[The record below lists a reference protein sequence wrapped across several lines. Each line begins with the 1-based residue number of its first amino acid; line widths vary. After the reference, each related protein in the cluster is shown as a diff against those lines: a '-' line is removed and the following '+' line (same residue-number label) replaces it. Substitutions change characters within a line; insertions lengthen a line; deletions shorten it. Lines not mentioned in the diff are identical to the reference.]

1 MRQVRVFA
9 MMTAVAIAAM
19 TAGIPTAVAQQTPAS
34 HAAIR
39 VAVDH
44 YFKGHATGDG
54 SHFAKVFHPDAKL
67 FWIGP
72 DGSVMQRTAADY
84 IKGASGTPALDD
96 AQRTRRIVSIDV
108 TGTAAMVKVELDYPT
123 AKFTDYFSMVERKGE
138 WWIVNKT
145 YHVQRK

>member
-1 MRQVRVFA
+1 MRPVRVFA
-9 MMTAVAIAAM
+9 MMTGVAVAAM
-19 TAGIPTAVAQQTPAS
+19 TTGISTAAARQAPAS
-34 HAAIR
+34 HAPIR

-44 YFKGHATGDG
+44 YFKGHSTGDG

-84 IKGASGTPALDD
+84 IKGASGKPAGDE
-96 AQRTRRIVSIDV
+96 AQRKRRIVSIDV
-108 TGTAAMVKVELDYPT
+108 TGNTAVVKVELDYPT
-123 AKFTDYFSMVERKGE
+123 AKFTDYFSMVEQKGQ